1 MYFFPAPRNIDHVND
16 FHHAAAVHFAMNAL
30 RATGSQ
36 VRSSYHSKWRCIT
49 MARRYWTPSDA
60 LSPDEIP

>member
-1 MYFFPAPRNIDHVND
+1 MYFFPALGNIDHVND
-16 FHHAAAVHFAMNAL
+16 FHPAAAVHFGQA
-30 RATGSQ
+30 Q